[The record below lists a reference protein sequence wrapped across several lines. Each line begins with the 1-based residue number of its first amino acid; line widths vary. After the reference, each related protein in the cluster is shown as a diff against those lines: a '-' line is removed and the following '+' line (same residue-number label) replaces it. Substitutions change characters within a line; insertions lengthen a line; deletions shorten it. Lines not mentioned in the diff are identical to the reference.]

1 MNSSAVST
9 PPARGNHKVLR
20 ASMWVPA
27 TPEQV
32 WPFFSDAHNLPLL
45 TPPFLRFTI
54 KTPAPIAM
62 HVDARIEYRLRVH
75 GIPIG
80 WRTRIA
86 RWDPPYCFADEQER
100 GPYRRWF
107 HTHTFDALDGGTV
120 LGDHVEFAVRGGPL
134 APLIS
139 RWFVEPDVRKI
150 FGYRAEQI
158 AKRFGGNAADAR
170 VRIEPAGAQPPP
182 SEPSAMLTT

>member
-1 MNSSAVST
+1 MTAAAAL
-9 PPARGNHKVLR
+9 PAAPRRGVKVLR
-20 ASMWVPA
+20 SSLWVAASPS
-27 TPEQV
+27 EV

-45 TPPFLRFTI
+45 TPPWLRFAI
-54 KTPAPIAM
+54 LTPSPIAM
-62 HVDARIEYRLRVH
+62 GLDARIDYRLKVH
-75 GIPIG
+75 GLPLR

-86 RWDPPYCFADEQER
+86 RWQPPHCFADEQER

-139 RWFVEPDVRKI
+139 RWFVEPDVARI
-150 FGYRAEQI
+150 FRYRLQRIAE
-158 AKRFGGNAADAR
+158 RFGGDAADGR
-170 VRIEPAGAQPPP
+170 VWFEAASPA
-182 SEPSAMLTT
+182 S